1 MIMKKSN
8 RNRYCL
14 HEKRYLSMKKKKIIL
29 SILTVL
35 VVGLL
40 TACTTD
46 EEAPKSAEKLTVFTT
61 VYPLQYFTERIGG
74 DVVNVQSIYP
84 PGADEHTFDPTQKD
98 MMALAD
104 ADLFFY
110 VGLGLEGFVE
120 NAAKTLKNEH
130 VKMVA
135 TAEDITED
143 MLGEEDEEH
152 HEHHEHHE
160 HDHAEEHHDHGP
172 IDPHVWISPVLSD
185 ALAYSIKEALIE
197 AAPDK
202 KSQFEENFE
211 LLRDDLL
218 LLDRQFIDMT
228 ENVPQKTF
236 FVSHAAFGYLA
247 DTYGLEQVAVAG
259 LNSQS
264 EPSQKELASLVEY
277 AKTHDVQYVL
287 FEQNVSSK
295 LTDVIRKEIGAESL
309 MLHNLG
315 VLTTED
321 VTNNEDYF
329 TLMERNIDTLNT
341 ALGGQ

>member
-1 MIMKKSN
+1 MNKK
-8 RNRYCL
+8 L
-14 HEKRYLSMKKKKIIL
+14 FSM
-29 SILTVL
+29 LTVITLLLL
-35 VVGLL
+35 V
-40 TACTTD
+40 ACNNETKKVPKTD
-46 EEAPKSAEKLTVFTT
+46 DKISIYTT

-120 NAAKTLKNEH
+120 NATKTLKNEH
-130 VKMVA
+130 VEMIA
-135 TAEDITED
+135 TAEDIPED
-143 MLGEEDEEH
+143 MLGEDHEED
-152 HEHHEHHE
+152 
-160 HDHAEEHHDHGP
+160 DHDHGMM
-172 IDPHVWISPVLSD
+172 DPHVWISPVLSD

-197 AAPDK
+197 SAPNNK
-202 KSQFEENFE
+202 AQFEENFE
-211 LLRDDLL
+211 ALRDDLL

-264 EPSQKELASLVEY
+264 EPSQKELAALVEY
-277 AKTHDVQYVL
+277 AKTHDVKYVL

-295 LTDVIRKEIGAESL
+295 LTDVVRKELGAESL
-309 MLHNLG
+309 LLHNLG

-321 VTNNEDYF
+321 VANNEDYF

-341 ALGGQ
+341 ALGGK